1 MRDQSDRNTI
11 IHSKACMRRV
21 DQQGDWPQSW
31 KDSYAYDREE
41 IYGEISNWGYAYAYE
56 NRRRQTLR
64 LLTDVL
70 PVGARILDLAAA
82 QGNFTLALAE
92 MGYEVTW
99 NDLREELADY
109 VRLKHERGQI
119 HFAPGNAFDLR
130 FPSLFD
136 AVLMTE
142 AIEHVAHP
150 DEFLAKAAA
159 LVKPG
164 GYIVLTTPNGA
175 YFKNSLPKFSEC
187 ADRSAYEPD
196 QFKPGAEGHIFLLHP
211 DEIHVLAKPAGL
223 YIEAIELFTNPLT
236 AGHMKSER
244 LLRVL
249 PRRWIEMCENA
260 TQHLPAS
267 LKEKALVQMA
277 VRFRKP

>member
-1 MRDQSDRNTI
+1 
-11 IHSKACMRRV
+11 MRRV
-21 DQQGDWPQSW
+21 DRQDDWVQSW

-41 IYGEISNWGYAYAYE
+41 IYGEISNWGYAYAYK

-119 HFAPGNAFDLR
+119 HFAPGNAFHLH

-136 AVLMTE
+136 AALLTE

-164 GYIVLTTPNGA
+164 GYLLMTTPNGA
-175 YFKNSLPKFSEC
+175 YFRNSLPKFSDC
-187 ADRSAYEPD
+187 ADPSVYEATQFRPD
-196 QFKPGAEGHIFLLHP
+196 AEGHIFLLHP
-211 DEIHVLAKPAGL
+211 DEIHVLAKRAAL
-223 YIEAIELFTNPLT
+223 HVDVIKLFTNPLT
-236 AGHMKSER
+236 AGHMKTKR
-244 LLRVL
+244 LLRIL
-249 PRRWIEMCENA
+249 PKHWIDMLETA
-260 TQHLPAS
+260 TQQLPS
-267 LKEKALVQMA
+267 PLKQKALVQMA
-277 VRFRKP
+277 VRFRRSE